1 MTVDQPLKPKLLSA
15 LVLPNLTR
23 SVGLPASAGVVV
35 EAVTVTDSLVE
46 PPDPVQV
53 SVNAVV
59 AIRLPVLC
67 EPDIAFV
74 PDHPPDAA
82 HEVAFVEFHVS
93 VEEEPGLMAIGFA
106 AMLTIGAAAA
116 GAVNPGDN

>member
-23 SVGLPASAGVVV
+23 SVGLPVSVAVVV
-35 EAVTVTDSLVE
+35 EDTVTVADWLVE
-46 PPDPVQV
+46 PPDPVQL

-59 AIRLPVLC
+59 AERLPVLC

-74 PDHPPDAA
+74 PDHPPDAVQD
-82 HEVAFVEFHVS
+82 VAFVAFHVS
-93 VEEEPGLMAIGFA
+93 VDEDPEVMEVGFA
-106 AMLTIGAAAA
+106 AMVTIGAAAA
-116 GAVNPGDN
+116 GGALD